1 VEKGELCLLFKRRG
15 KEIIDRERIWH
26 ELKWHAYLSPIF
38 IVACLIIF
46 LWPTSS
52 EADLPGWSYHK
63 TIIVRENS
71 GSDLYDYQIK
81 VILNSE
87 NFDFSKANPDGSD
100 LRFLDSGA
108 SLNYWIER
116 WVYGNEAIIWVKIPH
131 ISPYEEKEIDLYYG
145 NPSATSESN
154 LQATMDFFEVRKI
167 NTTDTVSTGEDGNNP
182 STWTWDNITL
192 STTFTNPVVVAQ
204 YPSYNNTESA
214 VVRIKDATS
223 TSLSL
228 RIIEPSLR
236 DNVHPSETVGIIVL
250 NEGTYQFL
258 DGTRIEA
265 HKYETRSTVGKNV
278 SNTWDGKFFS
288 LTYSNTGSD
297 PVIFA
302 QPMTSNDTTQEARF
316 LKTRLS
322 DLRDNDGYFQ
332 LALEEEYDNTT
343 QRANTETVAWIA
355 VERNGTTGTVTGT
368 ISGQTN
374 DSTPTPYEVGVS
386 YDNVQGIGNS
396 WTTVSFAQNF
406 TTAPVIILSYGSYDE
421 EDNSEIRYQNET
433 TQSFQVAIEED
444 YTRGSAME
452 TTTTHSTEDAF
463 YLAFG
468 EEGLFPIAK
477 RVDPEPTVVVLGIKG
492 KVFEDADAGGNAYT
506 AGEDEVKSGVD
517 VRLYRDADGNNT
529 LSSGDVFIAETQT
542 NSSGNYYL
550 PGKEG
555 NTYFVVVDSKD
566 IKPAPKDNGY
576 NGESTQGVVWAEQTY
591 EKEYIGGVYLEQQ
604 KYGGENAQVSD
615 NFTSSTTVTDNN
627 YEHVARVDL
636 DVERVLGID
645 FGFSFEVVTNTRD
658 GDDDA
663 SNPRTVQGSL
673 RQVLQN
679 ANAIKDGQSIVFR
692 IPTTD
697 PNYNSAS
704 NEFVITPSQAL
715 PSLTDD
721 STVIDG
727 NTQSAYNEGRIV
739 LDGSAISADGI
750 TIKAY
755 GTSVKNLT
763 IKKFN
768 RGVSSWGWQYQR
780 PITINYTGSTTLT
793 EYQLLVTIT
802 PSNFDY
808 SKANSDGSD
817 VRFISE
823 DGKVLDYWIHNWST
837 TGTSRIWVKIPTI
850 TPSSITTVTM
860 LYGNSAASSAESSHD
875 TFSYSELKK
884 TKYVVSRRNSA
895 NDLAVLAELSKT
907 TIRNDS
913 SNEEVVLNGGEY
925 HVFSKDT
932 IFPTS
937 TFSSNKPFYSSF
949 QLSTSE
955 MLVPISFASTSF
967 VYTAQRGTPEIDVL
981 SPFTDTT
988 VTINV
993 YLTSGILD
1001 TAVTT
1006 QLAQGNVFHYE
1017 IGAVPRVIIIESQ
1030 DPVLA
1035 TFDATDRDSFV
1046 MHPATT
1052 ELFGV
1057 GSQNAYVAA
1066 LNDNTSITAY
1076 LTYESGTQTVVNFTL
1091 NRGESTNVA
1100 SSAPFPF
1107 DSQGSGPAIHLI
1119 ADKPIGAIQQADGDG
1134 LESTAFWT
1142 RENLN
1147 SCVGIPQD
1155 AQYVA
1160 ISAPYPNTQI
1170 YILEP
1175 DGTTQ
1180 APVASVQAS
1189 SEYPG
1194 KFFFGSTTNGVYI
1207 PRGSVIYSNKPFY
1220 AYYENSTPNNEQL
1233 AEGPVQGRQL
1243 AFSEPQVSLGSE
1255 GAADS
1260 NILIQ
1265 GNKFIQNNKGVSV
1278 SNGNGI
1284 KIFQNTF
1291 SQSTVLPIDLG
1302 DDSTVT
1308 PNDGIV
1314 DISLVN
1320 KGMDYPVIT
1329 HAELDPRG
1337 WSLYVEGYIGTDPTS
1352 PTEQANFSGCTIEV
1366 YTSSGDFSGYGEGS
1380 KYLGSGQTTSTNS
1393 FAFTIDVRNKGVT
1406 RGSVITALA
1415 VHPDPATSE
1424 FSQNTTVAGGPV
1436 ISNVWAKHIYYNR
1449 EATSPPPP
1457 QTTITWNT
1465 DIPATSQVVYDTTSH
1480 ASPTAAYAYS
1490 SPVNLT
1496 PTTSHVVT
1504 ITNVATNTLY
1514 FYRVKSTSTE
1524 GYLSISPEFKLP
1536 PGGTSADTD
1545 LCASCHRG
1553 HTAPHLAIPPQ
1564 KNATPLLLPLISN
1577 P

>member
-1 VEKGELCLLFKRRG
+1 
-15 KEIIDRERIWH
+15 
-26 ELKWHAYLSPIF
+26 
-38 IVACLIIF
+38 
-46 LWPTSS
+46 
-52 EADLPGWSYHK
+52 
-63 TIIVRENS
+63 
-71 GSDLYDYQIK
+71 
-81 VILNSE
+81 
-87 NFDFSKANPDGSD
+87 
-100 LRFLDSGA
+100 
-108 SLNYWIER
+108 
-116 WVYGNEAIIWVKIPH
+116 
-131 ISPYEEKEIDLYYG
+131 
-145 NPSATSESN
+145 
-154 LQATMDFFEVRKI
+154 
-167 NTTDTVSTGEDGNNP
+167 
-182 STWTWDNITL
+182 
-192 STTFTNPVVVAQ
+192 
-204 YPSYNNTESA
+204 
-214 VVRIKDATS
+214 
-223 TSLSL
+223 
-228 RIIEPSLR
+228 
-236 DNVHPSETVGIIVL
+236 
-250 NEGTYQFL
+250 
-258 DGTRIEA
+258 
-265 HKYETRSTVGKNV
+265 
-278 SNTWDGKFFS
+278 
-288 LTYSNTGSD
+288 
-297 PVIFA
+297 
-302 QPMTSNDTTQEARF
+302 
-316 LKTRLS
+316 
-322 DLRDNDGYFQ
+322 
-332 LALEEEYDNTT
+332 
-343 QRANTETVAWIA
+343 
-355 VERNGTTGTVTGT
+355 
-368 ISGQTN
+368 
-374 DSTPTPYEVGVS
+374 
-386 YDNVQGIGNS
+386 
-396 WTTVSFAQNF
+396 
-406 TTAPVIILSYGSYDE
+406 
-421 EDNSEIRYQNET
+421 
-433 TQSFQVAIEED
+433 
-444 YTRGSAME
+444 
-452 TTTTHSTEDAF
+452 
-463 YLAFG
+463 
-468 EEGLFPIAK
+468 
-477 RVDPEPTVVVLGIKG
+477 
-492 KVFEDADAGGNAYT
+492 
-506 AGEDEVKSGVD
+506 
-517 VRLYRDADGNNT
+517 
-529 LSSGDVFIAETQT
+529 
-542 NSSGNYYL
+542 
-550 PGKEG
+550 
-555 NTYFVVVDSKD
+555 
-566 IKPAPKDNGY
+566 
-576 NGESTQGVVWAEQTY
+576 
-591 EKEYIGGVYLEQQ
+591 
-604 KYGGENAQVSD
+604 
-615 NFTSSTTVTDNN
+615 
-627 YEHVARVDL
+627 
-636 DVERVLGID
+636 
-645 FGFSFEVVTNTRD
+645 VTNTRD

-663 SNPRTVQGSL
+663 SNPRTVQGSI
-673 RQVLQN
+673 RQALQN
-679 ANAIKDGQSIVFR
+679 ANAIKDGQSIAFR
-692 IPTTD
+692 IPTSD
-697 PNYNSAS
+697 PNYNSTS

-739 LDGSAISADGI
+739 LDGSATSADGI

-755 GTSVKNLT
+755 RSSVKNLT
-763 IKKFN
+763 LKKFN
-768 RGVSSWGWQYQR
+768 RGVNAWGWQYQK
-780 PITINYTGSTTLT
+780 PITIDYTGSTTLT
-793 EYQLLVTIT
+793 EYQMLVTIT

-817 VRFISE
+817 IRFVSE
-823 DGKVLDYWIHNWST
+823 DGEVLDYWIHNWST

-860 LYGNSAASSAESSHD
+860 LYGNSAASSAESSLD

-884 TKYVVSRRNSA
+884 TKYVVSRRNST
-895 NDLAVLAELSKT
+895 NDLTVLAELPKT

-913 SNEEVVLNGGEY
+913 SNEEVVLDRREY
-925 HVFSKDT
+925 HVFSSDT

-955 MLVPISFASTSF
+955 MLVPISFASTNF

-988 VTINV
+988 LTINV

-1006 QLAQGNVFHYE
+1006 QLAQGNTFHYE
-1017 IGAVPRVIIIESQ
+1017 VGAAPRVIIIESQ
-1030 DPVLA
+1030 DPILA

-1057 GSQNAYVAA
+1057 GSQDVYVAA

-1076 LTYESGTQTVVNFTL
+1076 LTYESGTQSVVNFTL

-1100 SSAPFPF
+1100 SSAPFPLG
-1107 DSQGSGPAIHLI
+1107 SQGSGPAIHLI

-1147 SCVGIPQD
+1147 SYVGIPQD

-1160 ISAPYPNTQI
+1160 ISAPYPDTQI

-1180 APVASVQAS
+1180 APVTSVQAS

-1194 KFFFGSTTNGVYI
+1194 KFFFGSTANGVYI
-1207 PRGSVIYSNKPFY
+1207 PRRSIISSNKPFY
-1220 AYYENSTPNNEQL
+1220 AYYEYSTYNNEQL
-1233 AEGPVQGRQL
+1233 VEGPVQGRQL

-1278 SNGNGI
+1278 SSGNGI
-1284 KIFQNTF
+1284 KILQNTF
-1291 SQSTVLPIDLG
+1291 SQSIVLPIDLG
-1302 DDSTVT
+1302 DDSTIT
-1308 PNDGIV
+1308 PNDGVI
-1314 DISLVN
+1314 DISLAN

-1366 YTSSGDFSGYGEGS
+1366 YTSTGDFSGYGEGS

-1393 FAFTIDVRNKGVT
+1393 FVFTIDVRNKGVT
-1406 RGSVITALA
+1406 RGSVITAIA
-1415 VHPDPATSE
+1415 VHPDPASSS
-1424 FSQNTTVAGGPV
+1424 FSQNITVAGGPV
-1436 ISNVWAKHIYYNR
+1436 ISNVWAKHIYYDR

-1465 DIPATSQVVYDTTSH
+1465 DIPATSQVVYDTISH

-1536 PGGTSADTD
+1536 PGGTAADTD